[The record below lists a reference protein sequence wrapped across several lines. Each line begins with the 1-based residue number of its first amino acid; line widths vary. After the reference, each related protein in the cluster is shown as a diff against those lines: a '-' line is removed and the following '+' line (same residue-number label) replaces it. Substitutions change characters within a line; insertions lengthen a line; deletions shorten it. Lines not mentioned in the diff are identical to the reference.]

1 MAGGQTQLDDLLM
14 TPDAT
19 LQLYLREADAAL
31 RANDTGRAL
40 RIADEAIAKGLEHP
54 NLLTLSAHHRMHAGE
69 DEAALTLLARA
80 RTMSPRSVDILN
92 AQGICLVRLG
102 RAREALPIFN
112 AALRIAPGTG
122 MLRFNK
128 ALAFEK
134 LGELDHVRRELE
146 SVLTLM
152 PRHHEALAWLATLA
166 TRRNDGTAAR
176 DYAERALALQPGIPA
191 AILALATV
199 EVADRNFAAASA
211 RLRPLLADPD
221 LSPADRSMAQ
231 SLLGDA
237 LDGEDLPHDAF
248 TAYAAAK
255 ATMRKFYASTYEAG
269 AFESAANRVRRLTDY
284 FRNADETQWR
294 ADRSEATSGKPAM
307 HVFLVGFPRSG
318 TTLLEQVLASHPEIE
333 AMEERDALMDAVADF
348 IRPEDGTGKLA
359 HLPSA
364 DLQKYREAYWKR
376 AAEFG
381 HGAKKTV
388 FVDKMPLNTVL
399 LPLVAKLFPTAKILF
414 ALRDPR
420 DVVLSC
426 FRRRFGMTAQMY
438 ELTSLETAVS
448 YYDAVMGLGEI
459 YRDKLGLDTT
469 DTRHE
474 DLLAD
479 FDAETRRLCQFL
491 GLEWREEMKNF
502 ASRARAST
510 IDTPSGAQVA
520 RGLTREGADQ
530 WRRYA
535 DELAPVLPKLA
546 PWIARFGYPEA

>member
-1 MAGGQTQLDDLLM
+1 M

-19 LQLYLREADAAL
+19 LQSYLREAGAAL
-31 RANDTGRAL
+31 RANDTDRAL
-40 RIADEAIAKGLEHP
+40 RIADEAVARGQEHP
-54 NLLTLSAHHRMHAGE
+54 NLLTLSAHRRMQAGE
-69 DEAALTLLARA
+69 NEAALTLLTRA
-80 RTMSPRSVDILN
+80 RGMSPRSVDILS
-92 AQGICLVRLG
+92 AQGTCLVRLG
-102 RAREALPIFN
+102 RPREALPIFD
-112 AALRIAPGTG
+112 AALRIAPGTA

-134 LGELDHVRRELE
+134 LSELDHARRELE
-146 SVLTLM
+146 SVVTLM
-152 PRHHEALAWLATLA
+152 PQHHEALAWLATLA
-166 TRRNDGTAAR
+166 AQRNDLAAAR
-176 DYAERALALQPGIPA
+176 DYATRALAIEPRIA
-191 AILALATV
+191 AAALALATV
-199 EVADRNFAAASA
+199 DVAEKNFAAATM
-211 RLRPLLADPD
+211 RLRPLLADPE
-221 LSPADRSMAQ
+221 LSPVNRSVAQ

-237 LDGEDLPHDAF
+237 LDGEDLPHEAF

-255 ATMRKFYASTYEAG
+255 ATLRNFYASTYETG
-269 AFESAANRVRRLTDY
+269 TFERASNRARRLTDF
-284 FRNADETQWR
+284 FRNADETLWR
-294 ADRSEATSGKPAM
+294 ADKSGPAGNTT

-333 AMEERDALMDAVADF
+333 AMEERDALTDAVADF
-348 IRPEDGTGKLA
+348 IAPEDGLDKLA

-364 DLQKYREAYWKR
+364 GLETYREAYWKR

-381 HGAKKTV
+381 HEARKAV

-399 LPLVAKLFPTAKILF
+399 LPLVAKLFPNAKILF

-438 ELTSLETAVS
+438 ELTSLDTAVS
-448 YYDAVMGLGEI
+448 YYDAVMGLGQI
-459 YRDKLGLDTT
+459 YREKLGLHTT

-479 FDAETRRLCQFL
+479 FEAETRRLCRFL
-491 GLEWREEMKNF
+491 GLDWREEMKDF
-502 ASRARAST
+502 AARARAST

-535 DELAPVLPKLA
+535 DELAPTLPRLV
-546 PWIARFGYPEA
+546 PWVTRFSYPEV

>member
-31 RANDTGRAL
+31 RSNDTDRAL

-54 NLLTLSAHHRMHAGE
+54 NLLTLSAHRRMHAGE
-69 DEAALTLLARA
+69 DEAALTLLTRA
-80 RTMSPRSVDILN
+80 RGMSPRSVDILN
-92 AQGICLVRLG
+92 AQGICLVKLG
-102 RAREALPIFN
+102 RAREALPLFD
-112 AALRIAPGTG
+112 AALRVAPGTA

-134 LGELDHVRRELE
+134 LSELDHARRELE
-146 SVLTLM
+146 SVITLM
-152 PRHHEALAWLATLA
+152 PQHHEALAWLATLA
-166 TRRNDGTAAR
+166 AQRNDSKAAR
-176 DYAERALALQPGIPA
+176 DYATRALAIQPRLA
-191 AILALATV
+191 AATLALATV
-199 EVADRNFAAASA
+199 DVAEKNFTAATA
-211 RLRPLLADPD
+211 RLRPLLAGPD
-221 LSPADRSMAQ
+221 LSPVNRAVAQ

-237 LDGEDLPHDAF
+237 LDGEDMPRDAF
-248 TAYAAAK
+248 AAYAAAK
-255 ATMRKFYASTYEAG
+255 LTLRNFYAPAYESG
-269 AFESAANRVRRLTDY
+269 AFESAAARVQRLTDY
-284 FRNADETQWR
+284 FRNADPALWR
-294 ADRSEATSGKPAM
+294 ADGSADPDRPAT

-318 TTLLEQVLASHPEIE
+318 TTLLEQVLASHPGIE

-348 IRPEDGTGKLA
+348 IGPEDGIGKLA
-359 HLPSA
+359 HLKSA
-364 DLQKYREAYWKR
+364 DLQAYRDTYWKH

-381 HGAKKTV
+381 HEGSKAV
-388 FVDKMPLNTVL
+388 FLDKMPLNTVL
-399 LPLVAKLFPTAKILF
+399 LPLVAKLFPKAKILF

-438 ELTSLETAVS
+438 ELTSLDTTIS
-448 YYDAVMGLGEI
+448 YYDAVMGLGGI
-459 YRDKLGLDTT
+459 YRDKLGLETA

-479 FDAETRRLCQFL
+479 FEAETRRLCQFL
-491 GLEWREEMKNF
+491 GVEWREEMKDF
-502 ASRARAST
+502 ASRARSST

-535 DELAPVLPKLA
+535 DELAPALPKLA
-546 PWIARFGYPEA
+546 PWVARFGYPEA

>member
-1 MAGGQTQLDDLLM
+1 M

-19 LQLYLREADAAL
+19 LQLYLREAGAAL
-31 RANDTGRAL
+31 RANDTDRAL
-40 RIADEAIAKGLEHP
+40 RIADEAIARGQEHP
-54 NLLTLSAHHRMHAGE
+54 NLLTLSAHRRMQAGE
-69 DEAALTLLARA
+69 NEAALDLLTRA
-80 RTMSPRSVDILN
+80 RGMSPRSVDILN
-92 AQGICLVRLG
+92 AQGTCLVRLG
-102 RAREALPIFN
+102 RPREALPIFD
-112 AALRIAPGTG
+112 AALRIAPGTA

-134 LGELDHVRRELE
+134 LSELDHARRELE
-146 SVLTLM
+146 SVVTLM
-152 PRHHEALAWLATLA
+152 PQHHEALAWLATLA
-166 TRRNDGTAAR
+166 TQRNDLAAAR
-176 DYAERALALQPGIPA
+176 DYAIRALAIEPRIA
-191 AILALATV
+191 AAALVLTTV
-199 EVADRNFAAASA
+199 DVAEKNFAAATA
-211 RLRPLLADPD
+211 RLRPLLADPE
-221 LSPADRSMAQ
+221 LSPVNRSVAQ

-237 LDGEDLPHDAF
+237 LDGENLPHEAF

-255 ATMRKFYASTYEAG
+255 ATLRNFYTPTYETGTFERAST
-269 AFESAANRVRRLTDY
+269 RVRRLTDY
-284 FRNADETQWR
+284 FRNADEVLWR
-294 ADRSEATSGKPAM
+294 ADKSEASGGKSAT

-333 AMEERDALMDAVADF
+333 AMEERDALTDAVADF
-348 IRPEDGTGKLA
+348 IAPEGGPDKLA
-359 HLPSA
+359 HLTSA
-364 DLQKYREAYWKR
+364 GLEKYREAYWKR

-381 HGAKKTV
+381 HDAKKAV

-399 LPLVAKLFPTAKILF
+399 LPLVAKLFPNAKILF

-438 ELTSLETAVS
+438 ELTSLDTAVS
-448 YYDAVMGLGEI
+448 YYDAVMGLGQI
-459 YRDKLGLDTT
+459 YRDKLGLDAT

-479 FDAETRRLCQFL
+479 FEAETRRLCRFL

-502 ASRARAST
+502 AARARAST

-520 RGLTREGADQ
+520 RGLTREGAGQ

-535 DELAPVLPKLA
+535 DELAPVLPRLA
-546 PWIARFGYPEA
+546 PWVTRFSYPEV